1 MICQTY
7 SINELKDYKYVVVLS
22 EYKGR
27 ILLSRHKD
35 RRTWETQGGHIE
47 PGETPLAAAKRELYE
62 ESGAV
67 KYEIKPLCDYWAG
80 DENTNQGAG
89 GVVFTATIH
98 ELGELP
104 ESEMEEVELFERLP
118 ENLTY
123 PEITPVLFARAWHGR
138 RTASDASDVMEGSL
152 FPASEENKMQD
163 TLLLFG
169 TGNPAKLSVMWHR
182 LSELDV
188 KIIGLKELNTEI
200 PEVIED
206 GRTPLE
212 NAEKKARSYYEAFHM
227 PVFSCDS
234 GLYIDGIP
242 EELQPGVHV
251 RTIGGKYL
259 SDEEMLAY
267 YTDLVKQYGTTSGI
281 KGGQKTL
288 KARYRNAICLVLDEN
303 HIYSSMDESMASE
316 EFLIAATTPHAIR
329 KKGFPLDSI
338 SVDIGTGMYY
348 YDLPEEE
355 LDQVAVEDGVLEFFK
370 KYI

>member
-7 SINELKDYKYVVVLS
+7 AINELQDHKYVVVLS
-22 EYKGR
+22 EYGGR

-35 RRTWETQGGHIE
+35 RTTWETQGGHIE

-67 KYEIKPLCDYWAG
+67 KYEIEPLCDYWAG
-80 DENTNQGAG
+80 DENTKKGAG
-89 GVVFTATIH
+89 GVVFTAVIQ

-104 ESEMEEVELFERLP
+104 ESEMAEVKLFERLP

-123 PEITPVLFARAWHGR
+123 PDITPVLFARAGHRGWMLSSAPDAVRQSVLPVPERTGKR
-138 RTASDASDVMEGSL
+138 RRI
-152 FPASEENKMQD
+152 
-163 TLLLFG
+163 LFG
-169 TGNPAKLSVMWHR
+169 TGNPAKLSAMRHR
-182 LSELDV
+182 LAGLNVE
-188 KIIGLKELNTEI
+188 IIGLKELNTEI
-200 PEVIED
+200 PEVVED

-212 NAEKKARSYYEAFHM
+212 NAEKKARSYYEAFRM

-251 RTIGGKYL
+251 RTIDGNYL

-267 YTDLVKQYGTTSGI
+267 YSDLVKRYGTVSETGN
-281 KGGQKTL
+281 GQKTL
-288 KARYRNAICLVLDEN
+288 RARYRNAICLVLDGN
-303 HIYSSMDESMASE
+303 HIYSSMDESMASGD
-316 EFLIAATTPHAIR
+316 FLIAQEPCAAIR
-329 KKGFPLDSI
+329 KKGFPLDSLSI
-338 SVDIGTGMYY
+338 DIQTGSYY

-355 LDQVAVEDGVLEFFK
+355 LERVAVEDGVLEFFRR
-370 KYI
+370 YL